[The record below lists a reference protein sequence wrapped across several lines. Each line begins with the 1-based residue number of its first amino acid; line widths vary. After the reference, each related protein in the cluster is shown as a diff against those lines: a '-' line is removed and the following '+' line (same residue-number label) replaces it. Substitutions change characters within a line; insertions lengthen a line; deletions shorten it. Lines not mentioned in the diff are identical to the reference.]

1 MGVAAA
7 LAAISWKTGSGLAY
21 GMSLGMWPVL
31 IVVAMVWRQIWPVP
45 EQATEIAV
53 DNVDGEWSAAADVD
67 EEEAKRVRTV
77 LARVRNGS
85 DTDRLKVLTDGV
97 VAIAVT
103 ILALQLRPPAVSV
116 ITDETILAS
125 LKVVPW
131 VNYLTTFLLISV
143 FWMAHVRI
151 FRRVLGADTILLW
164 FNLFFLM
171 FVSFLPTAAV
181 LQNAKEVP
189 ETVVIYWLSMFF
201 TSVSLIAIS
210 VYATYGK
217 KLAVAAASEVDSV
230 ALIIRSVS
238 LAGAFLGVAGLVW
251 VTQTTSW
258 ALAVYIVLFI
268 NGRFGRRIAVK
279 VVAHRHRDPVSPG
292 VAS

>member
-1 MGVAAA
+1 M
-7 LAAISWKTGSGLAY
+7 
-21 GMSLGMWPVL
+21 
-31 IVVAMVWRQIWPVP
+31 
-45 EQATEIAV
+45 
-53 DNVDGEWSAAADVD
+53 
-67 EEEAKRVRTV
+67 
-77 LARVRNGS
+77 
-85 DTDRLKVLTDGV
+85 
-97 VAIAVT
+97 
-103 ILALQLRPPAVSV
+103 SV

-201 TSVSLIAIS
+201 TAVSLTAIS

-230 ALIIRSVS
+230 VVIIRSVS

-251 VTQTTSW
+251 VTQGLWSP
-258 ALAVYIVLFI
+258 LAVYIVLFI